1 MNRNS
6 TFHVRLAKVV
16 ASGHRNI
23 DAYYVVL
30 RDNRQST
37 QYISRTMRVD

>member
-6 TFHVRLAKVV
+6 TFHVRLANV
-16 ASGHRNI
+16 ASSHRNI
-23 DAYYVVL
+23 DAYCVVL

-37 QYISRTMRVD
+37 Q